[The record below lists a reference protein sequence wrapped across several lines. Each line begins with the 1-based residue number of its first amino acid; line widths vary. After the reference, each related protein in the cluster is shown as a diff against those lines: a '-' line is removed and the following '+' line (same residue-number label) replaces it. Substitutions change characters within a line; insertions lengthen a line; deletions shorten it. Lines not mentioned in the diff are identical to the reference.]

1 MGAYRSPGER
11 LAIRIAWMQYPSL
24 EPHFIGEMFDVPAD
38 TVRMLTNGLPRC
50 INLEQAEGR
59 IAWMIVQGRY
69 QEESMVLGLKGI
81 MDYQRDVFAALD
93 IVKKRSK
100 SYCRGLTKQ
109 LETFPELIEVLE
121 AMNDDDLNLARQLNI
136 QEENKLVNPRSIF
149 LLEM

>member
-24 EPHFIGEMFDVPAD
+24 ESHCIGEMLNVPAD

-69 QEESMVLGLKGI
+69 QEESMALGLKGI
-81 MDYQRDVFAALD
+81 MDFQRDVFAALD
-93 IVKKRSK
+93 IVK
-100 SYCRGLTKQ
+100 
-109 LETFPELIEVLE
+109 
-121 AMNDDDLNLARQLNI
+121 
-136 QEENKLVNPRSIF
+136 
-149 LLEM
+149 